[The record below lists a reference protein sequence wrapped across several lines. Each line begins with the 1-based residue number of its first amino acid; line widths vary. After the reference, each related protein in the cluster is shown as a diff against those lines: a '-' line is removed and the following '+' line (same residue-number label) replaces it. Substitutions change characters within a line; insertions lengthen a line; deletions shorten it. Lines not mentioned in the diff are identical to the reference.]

1 MIPQTNA
8 PRLMMPLPVRS
19 AHAWSH
25 HACSQKILTL
35 LTLPLLALLL
45 LAGPARAQFNGG
57 DGRGDAMSRLSD
69 WIEEIPELVS
79 LSYPEANQSD
89 VPLLF
94 EFAWSET
101 ERAAYYHFQ
110 LATDEFF
117 DGIIVDVAGLATNSL
132 ALTDSLAYLT
142 GYWWRVRAVNSGGAG
157 PWCEPRAF
165 ITMEAK
171 ETSGERQDRQR
182 PAALELHQNYPN
194 PFNPSTRIRFALPQD
209 GHVTL
214 TVHSVIGQRAATLVD
229 GHRGAGWHDVVFDA
243 AQLSSG
249 VYILR
254 MEAGQDVLIRSMT
267 LIR

>member
-1 MIPQTNA
+1 MIP
-8 PRLMMPLPVRS
+8 
-19 AHAWSH
+19 
-25 HACSQKILTL
+25 L

-45 LAGPARAQFNGG
+45 LAGPARAQFYGG

-79 LSYPEANQSD
+79 LSYPEAYQAD

-101 ERAAYYHFQ
+101 ERAASYDFQ
-110 LATDEFF
+110 LATDVGFT
-117 DGIIVDVAGLATNSL
+117 GIIVDVAGLSSNSFT
-132 ALTDSLAYLT
+132 LTDSLAYLT

-165 ITMEAK
+165 LTMEAK

-194 PFNPSTRIRFALPQD
+194 PFNPSTRIRFALPED

-214 TVHSVIGQRAATLVD
+214 AVHSVIGQRVVTLID
-229 GHRGAGWHDVVFDA
+229 GHRSAGWHDVVFDA
-243 AQLSSG
+243 THLSSG

-267 LIR
+267 LVR